1 MLKDRR
7 RFFRWPVDAQC
18 LAIDE
23 FGTLTGEV
31 ANLSF
36 GGARIENPTRLPVEG
51 SDLQLV
57 IHRPDYSVSLKAHV
71 YWVDRESQPRAFG
84 VEFYGSFRDRSTHL
98 LPLFHR
104 MSGAESPPELM
115 SAEGR
120 PE

>member
-18 LAIDE
+18 LVIDE
-23 FGTLTGEV
+23 LGTISGELV
-31 ANLSF
+31 NLSF

-51 SDLQLV
+51 SDVQLV
-57 IHRPDYSVSLKAHV
+57 IHRPDYSASLKAHV
-71 YWVDRESQPRAFG
+71 FWVAAERRPAAFG
-84 VEFYGSFRDRSTHL
+84 VEFYGSFSERSAQL
-98 LPLFHR
+98 LPLFR
-104 MSGAESPPELM
+104 RVWGAEASPDPL